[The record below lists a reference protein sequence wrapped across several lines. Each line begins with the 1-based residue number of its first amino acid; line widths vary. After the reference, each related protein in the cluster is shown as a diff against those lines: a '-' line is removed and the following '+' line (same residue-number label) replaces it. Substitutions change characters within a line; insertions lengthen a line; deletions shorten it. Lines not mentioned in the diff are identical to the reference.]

1 MWDLFIKIVLLLPI
15 PLITVFFAN
24 IIPFL
29 TYRQNGDKNKS
40 ALMDTLAREMD
51 KKQPC
56 AYLVESCVARLHNI
70 RPIPWAFLRVVLPYS
85 NSMEIIQ
92 LVSSGRRILHLFDIS
107 VKENRPLV
115 QYAAVLSKRSRRRNT
130 MITCV
135 LLGLFSTVLLVQ
147 AEWQLLKL
155 LFENSLHN
163 DVSNAAYG
171 EVFYLVVQMIIWAAA
186 SVVFTRQGVIIM
198 RADKRLSQICE
209 LIAVNVPISNPR
221 SEHISSNTQ
230 AADS

>member
-1 MWDLFIKIVLLLPI
+1 MWDLFIKIMLLLPI

-51 KKQPC
+51 KQQPC

-70 RPIPWAFLRVVLPYS
+70 RPIPWAFLRVVLHYS

-92 LVSSGRRILHLFDIS
+92 LVSSGRRILDLFNIS
-107 VKENRPLV
+107 VKDDRPVV
-115 QYAAVLSKRSRRRNT
+115 QYTAALCKRSRRRNT
-130 MITCV
+130 MIACFF
-135 LLGLFSTVLLVQ
+135 LGLFSTALLVQ

-155 LFENSLHN
+155 LFENNLPN
-163 DVSNAAYG
+163 NVSDAAYG
-171 EVFYLVVQMIIWAAA
+171 EIFYLLLQMILWAVAT
-186 SVVFTRQGVIIM
+186 VVFTRQGVLLK
-198 RADKRLSQICE
+198 RADRRLSQIFE
-209 LIAVNVPISNPR
+209 LIAANFPI
-221 SEHISSNTQ
+221 HTSSSKDEVLSIQTAN
-230 AADS
+230 S